1 MAKDFDLF
9 QVRVRHEV
17 DNALFARLPRR
28 VNFLGAVLG
37 AETMRNVDLVEAAGR
52 ACKSAVPDEVKDTLV
67 LTIVI
72 TDCNKLREVIDLTMA
87 FWIALILDVRLI
99 ATIRFG
105 FAPVTLGID
114 DLVATLFVVVVDS
127 HVQELATQV
136 FEHSVVLQMTVILKR
151 VNAFAALIIAV

>member
-1 MAKDFDLF
+1 M
-9 QVRVRHEV
+9 
-17 DNALFARLPRR
+17 
-28 VNFLGAVLG
+28 
-37 AETMRNVDLVEAAGR
+37 
-52 ACKSAVPDEVKDTLV
+52 PDEVKDTLV

-127 HVQELATQV
+127 HVQELAAQV
-136 FEHSVVLQMTVILKR
+136 FEHSVVLQVTVILKR
-151 VNAFAALIIAV
+151 VNAFDALVVTV